1 MFPINRKN
9 LFASVIIF
17 FFFIALFA
25 LPAAAQERAGEI
37 IQQFEKKEVVPR
49 DLPDMPVI
57 EQKEEKPQEA
67 PAGPKIL
74 IKQINVKMH
83 TKTGGEEKP
92 LLLPPDAIRTITS
105 RYENRELSFAEI
117 NQIANDITAA
127 YRSRGYL
134 LAYAFVPQ
142 QEVKDGVLDIGVI
155 EAQLGKITVAGNTS
169 YSTDFIRRHLEKIRK
184 DPSIKTD
191 TLQNSLLLLNEYP
204 SLNVIAVMEA
214 GKEFGTTDIV
224 AQVQDS
230 RPVSGSISYDN
241 FGSKYTSE
249 NRLNADLN
257 IGNLLGS
264 GDLLT
269 LRGITGLDEID
280 FDNLSYLRAE
290 YAIPIMY
297 YGTKMGAYYA
307 DSRYEVGEEYE
318 PLEIHGKTHLAGLY
332 LTHPLLKTRLHALDL
347 KLGFDYKDIYEYM
360 LDKLASKDKI
370 RVASLGAT
378 YNFIDKFQGR
388 NIINLTYHQG
398 IRDLFGGTGK
408 NERES
413 KRQGLWEQLFGSS
426 EIKVTRTPTSRL
438 YADGGFS
445 KGTLDIARIQK
456 LPGYN
461 YMILKGSGQISGDN
475 LFVAEQFFIGGIS
488 TVRGFSSASQGG
500 DQGYCVSAEFHLS
513 PVFPEAKV
521 FNQTFGDMFKFV
533 LFADHGGV
541 FKNDV
546 LPGEDED
553 DYLTSI
559 GAGLRLYMGKHFFA
573 RLDYAVPRI
582 DGSFETGDAEIYGQV
597 AFVF

>member
-57 EQKEEKPQEA
+57 EQKEEKTQEA

-83 TKTGGEEKP
+83 TKTGRGEKA
-92 LLLPPDAIRTITS
+92 LLLTPDAINAITLK
-105 RYENRELSFAEI
+105 YENREISFGEI
-117 NQIANDITAA
+117 NQIANEITAA
-127 YRSRGYL
+127 YRSKGYL
-134 LAYAFVPQ
+134 LAYAFIPQ
-142 QEVKDGVLDIGVI
+142 QEVKDGILEIGVI
-155 EAQLGKITVAGNTS
+155 EAQLGEITVAGNTS
-169 YSTDFIRRHLEKIRK
+169 YSTDFIRKHLEKIRK
-184 DPSIKTD
+184 DPSIKTE
-191 TLQNSLLLLNEYP
+191 TLQSSLLLLNEYP
-204 SLNVIAVMEA
+204 SLNVMAVMEA

-224 AQVQDS
+224 AQVKDS
-230 RPVSGSISYDN
+230 RPVSGSLSYDN
-241 FGSKYTSE
+241 FGTDVTSE
-249 NRLNADLN
+249 NRFNADLN
-257 IGNLLGS
+257 IGNLLAS

-318 PLEIHGKTHLAGLY
+318 PLEIHGKTHLAGAY
-332 LTHPLLKTRLHALDL
+332 LTHPLIKTRASALDL

-360 LDKLASKDKI
+360 LGELASKDKI

-388 NIINLTYHQG
+388 NMINLTYHQG

-413 KRQGLWEQLFGSS
+413 KRQSLWEQLFGSS
-426 EIKVTRTPTSRL
+426 EVDIPRTPTSRL

-513 PVFPEAKV
+513 PIYPEAKI

-541 FKNDV
+541 FKNDA

-553 DYLTSI
+553 EFLTSI
-559 GAGLRLYMGKHFFA
+559 GAGFRLYAGKHFFV

-582 DGSFETGDAEIYGQV
+582 DGSFETGDSEIYGQV

>member
-1 MFPINRKN
+1 MFPMNRKN
-9 LFASVIIF
+9 YFTAVIIF
-17 FFFIALFA
+17 FFLIVL
-25 LPAAAQERAGEI
+25 LPAPATAQERAGEI

-67 PAGPKIL
+67 PVGPKIL
-74 IKQINVKMH
+74 IKQINVKIH
-83 TKTGGEEKP
+83 KKTATEEKSI
-92 LLLPPDAIRTITS
+92 LLTPDAIESITS
-105 RYENRELSFAEI
+105 KYENRELSFAEI
-117 NQIANDITAA
+117 NLIANEITAA

-134 LAYAFVPQ
+134 LAYAFIPQ
-142 QEVKDGVLDIGVI
+142 QEVKDGRLEIGVI
-155 EAQLGKITVAGNTS
+155 EAQLGDITVAGNTS
-169 YSTDFIRRHLEKIRK
+169 YSTDFIRNHLEKIRK
-184 DPSIKTD
+184 DPSIKTE
-191 TLQNSLLLLNEYP
+191 TLQSSLLLLNEYP
-204 SLNVIAVMEA
+204 SLDVIAVLQA
-214 GKEFGTTDIV
+214 GKEFSTTDVV
-224 AQVQDS
+224 AQVKDS

-241 FGSKYTSE
+241 FGSEYTSE
-249 NRLNADLN
+249 NRLNVDLN

-269 LRGITGLDEID
+269 LRGITGLDDID

-290 YAIPIMY
+290 YAVPITY
-297 YGTKMGAYYA
+297 YGTKMGGYYA
-307 DSRYEVGEEYE
+307 DSRYKVGKEYE
-318 PLEIHGKTHLAGLY
+318 PLEIHGETHLAGLY
-332 LTHPLLKTRLHALDL
+332 LTHPLIKTRMHTLDL

-360 LDKLASKDKI
+360 LDELASKDKI

-378 YNFIDKFQGR
+378 YNFIDKFYGR
-388 NIINLTYHQG
+388 NIISVIYHQG

-413 KRQGLWEQLFGSS
+413 KRQGLWEQLFGNND
-426 EIKVTRTPTSRL
+426 IDVPRIPTSRL

-445 KGTLDIARIQK
+445 KGTLDLARVQK

-461 YMILKGSGQISGDN
+461 YMLLKGSGQISGDN

-513 PVFPEAKV
+513 PVFPEAKII
-521 FNQTFGDMFKFV
+521 NQTFGDMFKFV
-533 LFADHGGV
+533 LFIDHGGV

-553 DYLTSI
+553 EYLTSI
-559 GAGLRLYMGKHFFA
+559 GAGFRLYAGKYFSV

-582 DGSFETGDAEIYGQV
+582 DGVFEIDDAELYAQV